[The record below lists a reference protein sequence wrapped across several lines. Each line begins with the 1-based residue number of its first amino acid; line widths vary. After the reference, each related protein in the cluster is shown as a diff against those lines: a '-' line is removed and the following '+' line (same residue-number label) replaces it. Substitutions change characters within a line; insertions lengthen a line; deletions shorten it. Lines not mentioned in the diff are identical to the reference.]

1 MDYQIERN
9 LVKIT
14 AALAELLTG
23 KTQVAVEFPYTD
35 NDFTARIVG
44 EDYEVE

>member
-1 MDYQIERN
+1 MDYRVMDN

-14 AALAELLTG
+14 GALADLLTG